1 MTKLEQAQALRER
14 KDIHFNCAQSV
25 LVTFAREA
33 GLTEEAAFALGG
45 PFGGGMHKGSVC
57 GALTGGL
64 MALGLM
70 GVPQEKI
77 SQMMDDFAREHGTM
91 DCAELLKRVQRG
103 EIEKSVLCDGLV
115 GQVVARVEQ
124 LRKEQEQ

>member
-1 MTKLEQAQALRER
+1 MTKLEQAQALRAR
-14 KDIHFNCAQSV
+14 KDVHYNCAQSV
-25 LVTFAREA
+25 LVTFAKEA
-33 GLTEEAAFALGG
+33 GLTEEVAFGLGG

-77 SQMMDDFAREHGTM
+77 TALMDDFAQEHGTM
-91 DCAELLKRVQRG
+91 DCAKLLERVQRG

-115 GQVVARVEQ
+115 CQIVARVEQ
-124 LRKEQEQ
+124 LLAEKEQ